1 MCYKH
6 RELMTELGNYVK
18 FEKIL
23 TFIDTQQAQLEFVRF
38 SDFFSR
44 KSQQKSGKNRFFAQI
59 CVPHVRKSKFL
70 FETTF

>member
-1 MCYKH
+1 
-6 RELMTELGNYVK
+6 MTELGNYVK

-23 TFIDTQQAQLEFVRF
+23 TFIDTQQAHIEFLRF

-44 KSQQKSGKNRFFAQI
+44 KSQQKSEKIQFFAQI

-70 FETTF
+70 FETIF